1 MSPNASTHATDCSPD
16 LDNTFS
22 PINGYY
28 RRSNLRLR
36 CLSIRG
42 QLAPDYPRESKGISQ
57 QNLAAVCNFEKANLS
72 RIEAGRTNPT
82 VSTLYKISQALET
95 TISELV
101 DVEG

>member
-1 MSPNASTHATDCSPD
+1 MKISQ
-16 LDNTFS
+16 LQQK
-22 PINGYY
+22 IGQ
-28 RRSNLRLR
+28 R
-36 CLSIRG
+36 IRE
-42 QLAPDYPRESKGISQ
+42 LRESKGVSQ

-82 VSTLYKISQALET
+82 ISTLYKISQALET